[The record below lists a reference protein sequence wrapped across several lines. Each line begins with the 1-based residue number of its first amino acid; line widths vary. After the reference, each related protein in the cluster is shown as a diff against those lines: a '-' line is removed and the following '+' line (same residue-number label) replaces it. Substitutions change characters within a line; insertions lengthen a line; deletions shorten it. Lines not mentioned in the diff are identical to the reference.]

1 MNPALHPPLLEA
13 PPARPVLPADLAEA
27 LARGGPQMPMAALHR
42 RGPLHWWDEAFGGC
56 WLLSS
61 HAEVKAA
68 LRDPRLS
75 VARVA
80 GWGQLAARF
89 GLLDPQAVT
98 GPADSPRFQRL
109 LARALLFVD
118 DPDHRRLRPLMQAG
132 FGPAALQ
139 ALRPAIE
146 ARLQGL
152 LAPLST
158 TQPFDFIEAVARPLP
173 AGVIGRMLGVPEAQL
188 PRFAA
193 GAGDLADLLA
203 TLDPRPA
210 QLRRAQRRLLILAGL
225 FEPLIAARRA
235 APPPPAGAPAP
246 DLLDRLLAGEA
257 AGLLPHADELLA
269 QAVMLLFAGH
279 ETTRHLLGSL
289 LQTVLSTPGLW
300 ARLRAEP
307 QAVPRVV
314 REVLRLHSPVQY
326 TVRRVAQGHERAG
339 QWLARGQLVIL
350 LIGAANRDPAR
361 HAEPER
367 FDPDRPAPGALAFG
381 SGPHVCLGAAL
392 TLLEAETLLRE
403 LLQRWPELSLAEPA
417 GPAPWLPSP
426 LYRGLQ
432 RLMLR
437 AGGGPPQALEPAPPA
452 GEPPGPAQSP

>member
-1 MNPALHPPLLEA
+1 M
-13 PPARPVLPADLAEA
+13 LPADLAEA
-27 LARGGPQMPMAALHR
+27 LARGGPEMPMAALHR
-42 RGPLHWWDEAFGGC
+42 RGPLHWWDTAFGGC

-61 HAEVKAA
+61 HAEVEAA

-80 GWGQLAARF
+80 GWGELARRL
-89 GLLDPQAVT
+89 GLQGTEAPVEAA
-98 GPADSPRFQRL
+98 PPPRFQRL

-146 ARLQGL
+146 GRLGRL
-152 LAPLST
+152 LSALPADR
-158 TQPFDFIEAVARPLP
+158 PFDFIDAVARPLP
-173 AGVIGRMLGVPEAQL
+173 AGVIGSMLGVPEARL
-188 PRFAA
+188 SRFAA

-203 TLDPRPA
+203 TLDPQA
-210 QLRRAQRRLLILAGL
+210 SQVRRAQRRLLILAGL

-235 APPPPAGAPAP
+235 AAPRTHDDAP
-246 DLLDRLLAGEA
+246 RDLIDRLLAAES

-289 LQTVLSTPGLW
+289 LHTVLATPGLW
-300 ARLRAEP
+300 SRLQAEP
-307 QAVPRVV
+307 EAVPRVV

-326 TVRRVAQGHERAG
+326 TVRRVAQGHVRAG
-339 QWLARGQLVIL
+339 QPLARGQLLIA
-350 LIGAANRDPAR
+350 LIGAANRDPVR
-361 HAEPER
+361 HAEPDR
-367 FDPDRPAPGALAFG
+367 FDPDRAAPGALAFG

-392 TLLEAETLLRE
+392 TLMEAEVVLRE
-403 LLQRWPELSLAEPA
+403 LLRRWPRLRLVDRVAD
-417 GPAPWLPSP
+417 WLPSP
-426 LYRGLQ
+426 LYRGLR
-432 RLMLR
+432 RLPL
-437 AGGGPPQALEPAPPA
+437 QT
-452 GEPPGPAQSP
+452 S